1 MKGVRQRAMQELL
14 RQHGQLTVLQ
24 LSERLEVS
32 EATIRRD
39 LQDLSGVA
47 GLQRMH
53 GGATLSDGTE
63 PLVIARQ
70 REDPTVKMALAERA
84 RQQVHP
90 GATIYIGSGSTTA
103 VLAECLL
110 QCHELTVITNA
121 QNVALELASAPGINI
136 VMTGGI
142 CRKGEM
148 SLVGPIAE
156 HTVRQAPFEIA
167 FISVNGISA
176 DSGMSAAFAP
186 EASIDRVVL
195 EVAPRLVVLAEADKL
210 GRVAPIFVGP
220 ATAMDL
226 LVTDADPD
234 GEEYGRLVSLGIP
247 IAEARSVLAV

>member
-14 RQHGQLTVLQ
+14 RQHGQMTVKQ

-32 EATIRRD
+32 AATVRRD
-39 LQDLSGVA
+39 LQDLSGVG

-53 GGATLSDGTE
+53 GGATLGDGIE
-63 PLVIARQ
+63 PLVVARQ
-70 REDPTVKMALAERA
+70 RTNSAVKMALAERA
-84 RQQVHP
+84 RAEIHP
-90 GATIYIGSGSTTA
+90 GATIYIGSGSTMA

-121 QNVALELASAPGINI
+121 QNVALELAAAPGINI
-136 VMTGGI
+136 VMTGGTF
-142 CRKGEM
+142 RKGEM
-148 SLVGPIAE
+148 SLIGPIAE
-156 HTVRQAPFEIA
+156 HTLRQTPFEIA

-176 DSGMSAAFAP
+176 DSGLSAAFAP
-186 EASIDRVVL
+186 EASTDRVVL

-210 GRVAPIFVGP
+210 GRVAPISVGP
-220 ATAMDL
+220 ATAIDL

-247 IAEARSVLAV
+247 IAAARDVLAV